1 MARKVL
7 IVDDEEAIII
17 VLKASIEATTDWQVI
32 TSSSATKGI
41 SLAATEHP
49 DVVLLDVSM
58 PKVDGT
64 QVFKT
69 LQAEAS
75 TQDIPVV
82 FLTAKARS
90 SEQQALR
97 SLGVAGVITKPFSPV
112 TIAAQIKAV
121 LGWEN

>member
-1 MARKVL
+1 MVRKVL

-41 SLAATEHP
+41 SLATTEHP
-49 DVVLLDVSM
+49 DAVLLDVSM

-64 QVFKT
+64 QVFKA

-75 TQDIPVV
+75 TQDIPII

-90 SEQQALR
+90 SEQQELR
-97 SLGVAGVITKPFSPV
+97 ALGVAGVITKPFSPL
-112 TIAAQIKAV
+112 TIAAQIKQV